1 MARPPCDPPLVLRGD
16 ILQMKILPRLDP
28 SLGQVSFATTSV
40 LDIIKTNKVI
50 HMKTCIQ
57 IKNIHLQI
65 TRIEAQSLTKI
76 QNNNLVS
83 PTCFEISK

>member
-40 LDIIKTNKVI
+40 LNII

-65 TRIEAQSLTKI
+65 TRIEAHSLTKI

>member
-1 MARPPCDPPLVLRGD
+1 MARPRCDRPLVLRGD

-28 SLGQVSFATTSV
+28 SLGQVSFARSV
-40 LDIIKTNKVI
+40 LNIIKTNKVI

-57 IKNIHLQI
+57 IKNIHLQV

-76 QNNNLVS
+76 KNNNLVS
-83 PTCFEISK
+83 PKCFEISK